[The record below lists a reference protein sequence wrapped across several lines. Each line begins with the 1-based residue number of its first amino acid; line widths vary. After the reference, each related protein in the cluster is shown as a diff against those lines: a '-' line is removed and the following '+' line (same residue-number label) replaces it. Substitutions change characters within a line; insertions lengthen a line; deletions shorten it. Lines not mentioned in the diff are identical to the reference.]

1 MVLAFGLASSKSRP
15 HPQLNDFHN
24 RNKGVPP
31 SIEESSIRAKREGF
45 VDLGNFSSMMRGFAQ
60 NLGRGINS
68 MVQQGHNLGHRM
80 VHSVMHNMPDIIY
93 GNWKPISSP
102 NPKPIYPKPPPPQP
116 KPISPSPQY
125 VVGPAAPPSN
135 YPSPVAPQP
144 TPSSSYNHPEPT
156 YTPPFKP
163 IYTIP
168 DPIIVKPKP
177 IKKPEPVY
185 VKPEP
190 VYVPAVSPSPSP
202 SPSPEPSYV
211 SSTISNTYEI
221 VASDSFSFPEEK
233 PEDDTYGTPV
243 GQTIDAVPAPV
254 AAVPAPAVPE
264 AIPAIPA
271 VPDNHVTTVQS
282 TERPIIITTETPQE
296 LHGQII
302 ISHIPEE
309 YSQNPDHIHH
319 ITGDTLFYKDLGKL
333 KEKLKMVEGKP
344 VHFHAKT
351 GPSSKSHSHSFIL
364 RS

>member
-1 MVLAFGLASSKSRP
+1 MSILIHILVANNPPFTRYHMQNDFGLGSMYSTSEKSH
-15 HPQLNDFHN
+15 HPY
-24 RNKGVPP
+24 
-31 SIEESSIRAKREGF
+31 I
-45 VDLGNFSSMMRGFAQ
+45 FSLFY
-60 NLGRGINS
+60 
-68 MVQQGHNLGHRM
+68 RM

-190 VYVPAVSPSPSP
+190 VYVPAASPSP

-211 SSTISNTYEI
+211 SSTISNSYEI

-243 GQTIDAVPAPV
+243 GQTIDAPASAPAVPAPV
-254 AAVPAPAVPE
+254 AAVPEAVPAPAAV
-264 AIPAIPA
+264 PA

-282 TERPIIITTETPQE
+282 TERPIIITTETPKE

-319 ITGDTLFYKDLGKL
+319 ITGDTLFYKDLGIKMIIVPSIISTYAL
-333 KEKLKMVEGKP
+333 KK
-344 VHFHAKT
+344 
-351 GPSSKSHSHSFIL
+351 
-364 RS
+364 